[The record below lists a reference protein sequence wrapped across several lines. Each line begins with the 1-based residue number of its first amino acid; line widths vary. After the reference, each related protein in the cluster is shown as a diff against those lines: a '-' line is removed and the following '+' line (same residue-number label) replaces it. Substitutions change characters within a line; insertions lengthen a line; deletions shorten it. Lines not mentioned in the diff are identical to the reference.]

1 MPTISVPREEW
12 LAFLDSFSQQHL
24 GWLITL
30 EVIGSDLGDQVVAR
44 ELPLEG
50 VTVGL
55 KTHGQEEIVV
65 SAGKAQGPRISHRIV
80 SPSAVL
86 LKRTDE
92 GADEALEITA
102 NGERNLIRF
111 RSAMRLELVDAM

>member
-1 MPTISVPREEW
+1 
-12 LAFLDSFSQQHL
+12 L

-30 EVIGSDLGDQVVAR
+30 EVISPDLGDQVEAT

-55 KTHGQEEIVV
+55 NTHGQEEIIV
-65 SAGKAQGPRISHRIV
+65 SAGNPQGPRISHRIV
-80 SPSAVL
+80 SPSAVQ

-111 RSAMRLELVDAM
+111 RSAMRLELVDAI

>member
-30 EVIGSDLGDQVVAR
+30 EVIGPDLGDQVEVSG
-44 ELPLEG
+44 LPLEG

-55 KTHGQEEIVV
+55 NTYGQEEITV
-65 SAGKAQGPRISHRIV
+65 SAGRPQGPRISHRIV

-111 RSAMRLELVDAM
+111 RSAMRLELVDAI